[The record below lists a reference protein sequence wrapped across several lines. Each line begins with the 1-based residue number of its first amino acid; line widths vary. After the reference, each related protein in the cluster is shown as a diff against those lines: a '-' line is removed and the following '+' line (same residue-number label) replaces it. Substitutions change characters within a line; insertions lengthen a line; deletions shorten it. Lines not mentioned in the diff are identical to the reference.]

1 MSNTEIEKKGDTV
14 SDIDVFRRQM
24 TNGRQMTER
33 YLEDFQTPEQWT
45 LQVHDQANH
54 ALWVVGHLAHTDNFL
69 ISLIDPSHAVQRD
82 GWGEKFG
89 MGSRP
94 TGNPADYPPPE
105 EAVAYL
111 RERRGVLLGLLDNLT
126 EADLDRATPEGA
138 PDFLAT
144 VRDTFELA
152 SWHEALHVGQLTVAR
167 RKLGHSPL
175 VDQSPE

>member
-1 MSNTEIEKKGDTV
+1 MPNTEIEKKDHNV
-14 SDIDVFRRQM
+14 SDIDIFRRQL

-69 ISLIDPSHAVQRD
+69 ISLIDPSRAVQQN

-94 TGNPADYPPPE
+94 TGAPEDYPPAE
-105 EAVAYL
+105 KAIAYL
-111 RERRGVLLGLLDNLT
+111 RERRGVLLDLLENLA
-126 EADLDRATPEGA
+126 EADLERATPEGA

-144 VRDTFELA
+144 VRDIFELA

-167 RKLGHSPL
+167 RKLGHLPL
-175 VDQSPE
+175 VDQPPK